1 MTDSLASPPRTHAP
15 RQRWRNWAGNQQC
28 APEVVAQ
35 PTTLDDVVTVVKAAA
50 AEGRRVRAVGAG
62 HSFTDAACTTGT
74 MVELDGYARLL
85 RYDREA
91 GTATV
96 QSGIPLARLSRE
108 LATRGLA
115 LPNLGDVA
123 YQSISGAV
131 STGTHG
137 TGIKLGGL
145 ATQIAGIE
153 LVTADGSVLT
163 CSPTEEPEVFAVA
176 RVGLGAFG
184 IISALT
190 LQCVPGFH
198 LRAVE
203 EPMRVDHV
211 LETLD
216 ELVEQNDHFEFYW
229 VPHTG
234 WALTKRNN
242 RTDDPVGGRGR
253 WKELRDRVLFENV
266 VFGAICRVGRM
277 RPEWIPRL
285 ARLAPGGGRSE
296 YVEASWRV
304 FTSPRL
310 VHFVEM
316 EYSLPRDQ
324 AVTAVERLRRFVED
338 SGLLIS
344 FPVEVRFTAADDIP
358 LSTAYGGQRCYI
370 AVHVYRG
377 MQHEQYFRGV
387 ERIMW
392 ELGGRPH
399 WGKLH
404 YQSADTLDARYPEW
418 DRFQA
423 VRRRLDPEG
432 RFANAYTDRVLGPVP

>member
-1 MTDSLASPPRTHAP
+1 MSDSHTASRTRSA
-15 RQRWRNWAGNQQC
+15 RRRWRNWAGNQQC
-28 APEVVAQ
+28 VPATVAR
-35 PTTLDDVVTVVKAAA
+35 PTTLDDLVRAVKTAA
-50 AEGRRVRAVGAG
+50 AEGRRVKAVGAG
-62 HSFTDAACTTGT
+62 HSFTDTACTSGT

-85 RYDREA
+85 RYDRDA
-91 GTATV
+91 ATATV
-96 QSGIPLARLSRE
+96 QSGISLARLSRE
-108 LATRGLA
+108 LGTRGLA

-123 YQSISGAV
+123 YQTISGAV

-137 TGIKLGGL
+137 TGIRLGGL
-145 ATQIAGIE
+145 ATQIIGLE

-163 CSPTEEPEVFAVA
+163 ASAAEEPEVLAVG
-176 RVGLGAFG
+176 RVGLGALG

-190 LQCVPGFH
+190 LRCVPAFH

-203 EPMRVDHV
+203 EPMRVDAV
-211 LETLD
+211 LESLD
-216 ELVEQNDHFEFYW
+216 ELVEGNDHFEFYW

-242 RTDDPVGGRGR
+242 RTEDPVGGRGR
-253 WKELRDRVLFENV
+253 WRELRDRVLFENV
-266 VFGAICRVGRM
+266 LFGAICRLGRM

-285 ARLAPGGGRSE
+285 ARLAPGSGRSE

-316 EYSLPRDQ
+316 EYSIPRDQ
-324 AVTAVERLRRFVED
+324 AVTAVQRLRQFVDD

-358 LSTAYGGQRCYI
+358 LSTANGSDRCYI
-370 AVHVYRG
+370 AIHVYRG

-387 ERIMW
+387 EQIMW

-404 YQSADTLDARYPEW
+404 YQTAFTLAGRYPEW

-423 VRRRLDPEG
+423 LRRRLDPEG
-432 RFANAYTDRVLGPVP
+432 RFANTYTERVLGPVAG

>member
-1 MTDSLASPPRTHAP
+1 VSDTSASPSRLGAG

-28 APEVVAQ
+28 VPAGVAR
-35 PTTLDDVVTVVKAAA
+35 PTTLDDLVTIVKAAA

-74 MVELDGYARLL
+74 MVELDGYSRLL
-85 RYDREA
+85 RYDREG

-96 QSGIPLARLSRE
+96 QSGIALARLSRE

-123 YQSISGAV
+123 YQTISGAV

-137 TGIKLGGL
+137 TGIRLGGL
-145 ATQIAGIE
+145 ATQIAGLE

-163 CSPTEEPEVFAVA
+163 CSATEEPEVFAVG
-176 RVGLGAFG
+176 RVGLGALG

-190 LQCVPGFH
+190 LQCVPAFH

-203 EPMRVDHV
+203 EPMRVDAV
-211 LETLD
+211 LESLD
-216 ELVEQNDHFEFYW
+216 ELVEGNDHFEFYW

-242 RTDDPVGGRGR
+242 RSEDPVGGRGR
-253 WKELRDRVLFENV
+253 LKELRDRVLFENV
-266 VFGAICRVGRM
+266 LFGAICRVGRM

-285 ARLAPGGGRSE
+285 ARLAPGSGRSE
-296 YVEASWRV
+296 FVEASWRV

-316 EYSLPRDQ
+316 EYSIPRDQ
-324 AVTAVERLRRFVED
+324 AVTAVQQLRRFVDD

-344 FPVEVRFTAADDIP
+344 FPVEVRFAAGDDVP
-358 LSTAYGGQRCYI
+358 LSTAYGGERCYI

-377 MQHEQYFRGV
+377 MPYEQYFRGV
-387 ERIMW
+387 EQIMW

-404 YQSADTLDARYPEW
+404 YQSAATLAGRYPEW
-418 DRFQA
+418 ERFQA

-432 RFANAYTDRVLGPVP
+432 RFANAYTERVLGPIG

>member
-1 MTDSLASPPRTHAP
+1 
-15 RQRWRNWAGNQQC
+15 
-28 APEVVAQ
+28 
-35 PTTLDDVVTVVKAAA
+35 
-50 AEGRRVRAVGAG
+50 
-62 HSFTDAACTTGT
+62 

-190 LQCVPGFH
+190 LQCVPAFH

-253 WKELRDRVLFENV
+253 WKELRDRVLF
-266 VFGAICRVGRM
+266 AGR
-277 RPEWIPRL
+277 
-285 ARLAPGGGRSE
+285 
-296 YVEASWRV
+296 
-304 FTSPRL
+304 
-310 VHFVEM
+310 
-316 EYSLPRDQ
+316 
-324 AVTAVERLRRFVED
+324 
-338 SGLLIS
+338 
-344 FPVEVRFTAADDIP
+344 
-358 LSTAYGGQRCYI
+358 
-370 AVHVYRG
+370 
-377 MQHEQYFRGV
+377 
-387 ERIMW
+387 
-392 ELGGRPH
+392 
-399 WGKLH
+399 
-404 YQSADTLDARYPEW
+404 
-418 DRFQA
+418 
-423 VRRRLDPEG
+423 
-432 RFANAYTDRVLGPVP
+432 